1 MMSDIRL
8 SSLPLGIGLAGAAAL
23 WLAFPNGCLALPPLA
38 LGLPLCLVLLGR
50 DAPGRG
56 AALRR
61 GWLCGTA
68 GTAAVLYWL
77 TIPMSTVGNL
87 PLALAAVCA
96 VLVAVCLAS
105 AGGLFSLLAHALRER
120 PPLAQAFLLG
130 LAWYFLEYA
139 YALVAGFPW
148 LPLAGALAAWPLW
161 IQAADVTG
169 AYLLA
174 GLWVTVT
181 LCLWHWRRPACL
193 LTGLLLAVLLL
204 GYGGWRLYESPLEAD
219 PRGPDS
225 VAVLFA
231 EGNIDQNQ
239 KWVPAYQRR
248 TVETYLRLTQAE
260 LARHPGETPLI
271 VWPETALPFNFDNN
285 GILSALVRNLAR
297 QAQSPLLTGVPGF
310 EHDAAGK
317 VTVYNRALL
326 LAPSGAT
333 AGSYDKEHL
342 VPFGEYVPEWLDWN
356 ILADLLQEVG
366 VYTPGHSAAPLV
378 HGDLRLGMLIC
389 YEAIFPW
396 LAQAR
401 VAHGANVL
409 VDISNDGWFGRSPAA
424 LQHLYLA
431 ALRAV
436 EQDRWL
442 LRGTNTGISAII
454 DARGRVTVHG
464 GQFTENTLWGRV
476 RLQQGSTVYH
486 ALGPWLPL
494 LAGLLWLGIFWGT
507 RRPSPSTPR

>member
-1 MMSDIRL
+1 MRDAWLRST
-8 SSLPLGIGLAGAAAL
+8 PLGPGLAGAAAL
-23 WLAFPNGCLALPPLA
+23 WLSFPNGWISLPPLA
-38 LGLPLCLVLLGR
+38 LLLPLCLALLGTS
-50 DAPGRG
+50 APSAG

-61 GWLCGTA
+61 GWLTSIA
-68 GTAAVLYWL
+68 GMAAVLYWL
-77 TIPMSTVGNL
+77 TIPMATVGNL

-96 VLVAVCLAS
+96 LLVATCLAS
-105 AGGLFSLLAHALRER
+105 AGGLFCLLAHALRGR
-120 PPLAQAFLLG
+120 GPLAQAWLLG

-148 LPLAGALAAWPLW
+148 LPLGGALAAWPLW

-174 GLWVTVT
+174 GLWVTVI
-181 LCLWHWRRPACL
+181 LCLRHWRRPACAG
-193 LTGLLLAVLLL
+193 TGLLLAVLLL
-204 GYGGWRLYESPLEAD
+204 GYGAWRLHTTPLESD
-219 PRGPDS
+219 PRGGDS

-239 KWVPAYQRR
+239 KWVPVYQRR
-248 TVETYLRLTQAE
+248 TVETYLRLTRAE

-297 QAQSPLLTGVPGF
+297 QARSPLLTGVPGF
-310 EHDAAGK
+310 QHDAAGNMQ
-317 VTVYNRALL
+317 VFNRALL
-326 LAPSGAT
+326 LDPSGGT
-333 AGSYDKEHL
+333 AGHYDKEHL
-342 VPFGEYVPEWLDWN
+342 VPFGEYVPEWLNWN
-356 ILADLLQEVG
+356 FLADLLQEVG

-401 VAHGANVL
+401 VEHGANVL

-431 ALRAV
+431 SLRAV
-436 EQDRWL
+436 EQGRWL

-454 DARGRVTVHG
+454 DARGRVTVRG
-464 GQFTENTLWGRV
+464 GQFEEDALWGRF
-476 RLQQGSTVYH
+476 RLQQGATVYH
-486 ALGPWLPL
+486 TLGPWLPL
-494 LAGLLWLGIFWGT
+494 AAGLLWLGIFWGT
-507 RRPSPSTPR
+507 RRPSP